1 MNYLQSKF
9 KFFFAS
15 TISVEK
21 VLWSVMD
28 FVLTELTC
36 LRLCFAGGR
45 WRAGCGGGAGGG
57 AAAAAAAAAA
67 VIRPGHLGLLP
78 HMFWE

>member
-9 KFFFAS
+9 EFFFAS

-36 LRLCFAGGR
+36 LRLRFAGGR
-45 WRAGCGGGAGGG
+45 WRAGCGGGGGG
-57 AAAAAAAAAA
+57 GAAAAAA